1 MRRLASI
8 AAAILHSSATLAGC
22 ATEPSSGVH
31 EVTPYRSDVRQ
42 IVEEIAAL
50 PPERA
55 SGPRQQALFDQ
66 LIAMGPEAVP
76 TLVALMDDRR
86 PLAWSGISLENRA
99 PDAFEAVRHY
109 GPVLMVDALAAV
121 LNQITGE
128 QFGFIYNGATEAQR
142 AATVAG
148 WKERYGLPP
157 LDRGEEAAR

>member
-1 MRRLASI
+1 MRRLGSI
-8 AAAILHSSATLAGC
+8 AAAVACSAMTLTGC
-22 ATEPSSGVH
+22 ATPPSSDMHVAP
-31 EVTPYRSDVRQ
+31 ERSDVRE

-50 PPERA
+50 PPGRA

-121 LNQITGE
+121 LSQITGE
-128 QFGFIYNGATEAQR
+128 HFGFIYNGATEAER

-148 WKERYGLPP
+148 WRERYGLPP

>member
-1 MRRLASI
+1 MRRLGSI
-8 AAAILHSSATLAGC
+8 AAAVACSAMTLTGC
-22 ATEPSSGVH
+22 ATPSSSDMHVAP
-31 EVTPYRSDVRQ
+31 ERSDVRE

-50 PPERA
+50 PPGRA

-109 GPVLMVDALAAV
+109 GPVLMMDALAAV
-121 LNQITGE
+121 LSQITGE
-128 QFGFIYNGATEAQR
+128 HFGFIYNGATEAER

-148 WKERYGLPP
+148 WRERYGLPP

>member
-1 MRRLASI
+1 MPVAP
-8 AAAILHSSATLAGC
+8 H
-22 ATEPSSGVH
+22 
-31 EVTPYRSDVRQ
+31 RSDVRQ
-42 IVEEIAAL
+42 VVEAIAAL
-50 PPERA
+50 PPGRA

-76 TLVALMDDRR
+76 ELVALMDDRR
-86 PLAWSGISLENRA
+86 RLAWSGISLENQA

-128 QFGFIYNGATEAQR
+128 HFGFIYNGGTEAER

-148 WKERYGLPP
+148 WQERYGISAGRPAP
-157 LDRGEEAAR
+157 MTAEAVR